1 MLLAYTLLS
10 RRNALVEQIYA
21 PIRCFVPNKPS
32 KLSNGCN
39 EVSISTLSC
48 YQSSSHLSIKLGST
62 EISLANY
69 ADEGPEVAVVCPLIR
84 VICANPC

>member
-21 PIRCFVPNKPS
+21 LIRCFVPNNPS

-39 EVSISTLSC
+39 EVSISMLSC
-48 YQSSSHLSIKLGST
+48 YQSPSQLSIKLGST

-69 ADEGPEVAVVCPLIR
+69 PVEGPEVAVVYLSIR
-84 VICANPC
+84 VIRANPC